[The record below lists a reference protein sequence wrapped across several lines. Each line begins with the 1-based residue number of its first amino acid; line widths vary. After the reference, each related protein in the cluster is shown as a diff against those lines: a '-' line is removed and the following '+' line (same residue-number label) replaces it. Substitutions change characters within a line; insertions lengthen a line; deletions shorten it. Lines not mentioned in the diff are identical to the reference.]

1 VALVPFL
8 SAIVALRVAGIRRLF
23 EEGREVEASVRKVKR
38 FRGGSTLKLEFE
50 LNGIR
55 YKVRSSASGR
65 ARAAGSRRACRS
77 ARGDGRPA
85 RSQAMTEHA
94 VPLSPVT
101 VVGSRSRSRSLLDA
115 LRVAGPRTGLMLLGF
130 ASVLTAWQLTTA
142 VWQLPLFEKIT
153 PPAPAP

>member
-1 VALVPFL
+1 
-8 SAIVALRVAGIRRLF
+8 
-23 EEGREVEASVRKVKR
+23 
-38 FRGGSTLKLEFE
+38 
-50 LNGIR
+50 
-55 YKVRSSASGR
+55 
-65 ARAAGSRRACRS
+65 
-77 ARGDGRPA
+77 
-85 RSQAMTEHA
+85 MTEHA

-130 ASVLTAWQLTTA
+130 ASVLTARQLTTA